1 MEPIIRLC
9 RAAMNGEMDKVDKM
23 MGTIEISLKA
33 DERNL

>member
-1 MEPIIRLC
+1 
-9 RAAMNGEMDKVDKM
+9 MNGEMDKVDKM